1 MKKIIRS
8 KRKDKAKELL
18 VSALIEALSS
28 GVPPD
33 EVLSIVKESLVSQTM
48 ES

>member
-1 MKKIIRS
+1 MKKVVQS
-8 KRKDKAKELL
+8 KRKNKAKELL
-18 VSALIEALSS
+18 VAALSEALSS